1 MPYRA
6 ESFSK
11 AHVVEDALRIRQLL
25 GDHQAKTLS
34 AGYSTPARYMVELT
48 TASSHCYST
57 SRNSL
62 KAVQT
67 HSGPRAHLQSLLLT
81 QQPAI
86 HYTGTHNHHNEY
98 TIMSDP
104 TSGTLPSLES
114 STPGNDGATV
124 VLIAYIFLV
133 FTVLTIIGRISA
145 NVTRKRGLE
154 QEDGI
159 MILATVWNTRIF
171 FSHGT
176 LLLTEYRPLLLRR
189 VLLQKEL
196 WILASAG
203 TWTN

>member
-1 MPYRA
+1 
-6 ESFSK
+6 
-11 AHVVEDALRIRQLL
+11 
-25 GDHQAKTLS
+25 
-34 AGYSTPARYMVELT
+34 
-48 TASSHCYST
+48 
-57 SRNSL
+57 
-62 KAVQT
+62 
-67 HSGPRAHLQSLLLT
+67 
-81 QQPAI
+81 
-86 HYTGTHNHHNEY
+86 
-98 TIMSDP
+98 MSDP